1 MQNSSSILNE
11 YYKYFN
17 ELLRRLLIPTIF
29 FIVVLILVMFFKFNK
44 VEINK
49 LYIYYPFPSLTNST
63 SVIIF
68 KKIRNFMLPKNMI
81 LISVNAFD
89 PLISSLY
96 TSSLISAIIS
106 SPLWIYE
113 IYAFIFPA
121 LTQKERK
128 TINMFIIPSIILF
141 IFGALFSYFIILP
154 AIFRFMYYLDLG
166 IGVLPSLSIRAFIS
180 TVLSF
185 VLLVG
190 ISFEYPIVIM
200 ALTYIGFVDYKTL
213 LKYWR
218 YAIAI
223 SFIIALIIS
232 PGATGG
238 IIEITIGLTLS
249 GLYFLGILIS
259 KYIIKR

>member
-1 MQNSSSILNE
+1 MQSSNSILNE

-17 ELLRRLLIPTIF
+17 ELLRRLLIPAIF
-29 FIVVLILVMFFKFNK
+29 FIVILILIMFFKFNK
-44 VEINK
+44 IEIHK
-49 LYIYYPFPSLTNST
+49 FYMYYPFPSLTNST
-63 SVIIF
+63 SVMIL
-68 KKIRNFMLPKNMI
+68 KKIKDFMLPKNMV

-89 PLISSLY
+89 PIIGSLY
-96 TSSLISAIIS
+96 TSSLISAIVT

-128 TINMFIIPSIILF
+128 AINMFIIPSIILF

-154 AIFRFMYYLDLG
+154 ALFRFMYYLDLG
-166 IGVLPSLSIRAFIS
+166 LGVLPSLSIRAFIS

-200 ALTYIGFVDYKTL
+200 ALTYVGFVDYKTL

-218 YAIAI
+218 YAIAL

-249 GLYFLGILIS
+249 GLYFLGVLIS
-259 KYIIKR
+259 KYLLRK